1 MTRKIT
7 EEDFEMHELIG
18 TGSFST
24 VFHAKD
30 KKGRDYAL
38 KRLFWNNAPDRILK
52 ELQWICQLD
61 HPNIVKVHASFR
73 NVDQVTIVMEYVPHI
88 PFRQL
93 LPKMTGNIIQHYMHG
108 LISALAYMHSKKVIH
123 RDVKPA
129 NFLFDPKTMHG
140 VLIDFGLCEEDMYLR
155 TTPTITSEVSDDDVD
170 LQFPHLCQ
178 NRQKMMANR
187 AGTRGFRAP
196 EVLFAAWNQSPLIDV
211 WSAGVVFLSI
221 LSQRYPFFK
230 SPDDLTSLCEIGLL
244 VGTERL
250 HIAAHECGRKLRF
263 PEETP
268 GYKMIDLCS
277 RLNPSIDDMHVDP
290 SAFDLLERML
300 EPIPSKR
307 ISAADALKH
316 PFLAPLQGTIS

>member
-1 MTRKIT
+1 MSRKIS
-7 EEDFEMHELIG
+7 EEDFTMHELIG

-24 VFHAKD
+24 VYHATD
-30 KKGRDYAL
+30 KKGRDFAL
-38 KRLFWNNAPDRILK
+38 KRLFWNNSPDRIFK

-73 NVDQVTIVMEYVPHI
+73 TIDQVTIVMEYVPHI

-93 LPKMTGNIIQHYMHG
+93 LPKMNGVIIQHYMHG
-108 LISALAYMHSKKVIH
+108 LLSALAYMHEKKIIH

-129 NFLFDPKTMHG
+129 NFLFDPVTMHG
-140 VLIDFGLCEEDMYLR
+140 VLIDFGLCEEDIYLK
-155 TTPTITSEVSDDDVD
+155 TTPMATTDTSENDVD

-178 NRQKMMANR
+178 NRQKMIANR

-196 EVLFAAWNQSPLIDV
+196 EVLIAAWNQSPLIDV

-221 LSQRYPFFK
+221 LTQRYPFFK
-230 SPDDLTSLCEIGLL
+230 SPDDLTSLCEIGVL

-250 HIAAHECGRKLRF
+250 HQAAQECGRKVRF
-263 PEETP
+263 PEETR
-268 GYKMIDLCS
+268 GYKMIDLCA
-277 RLNPSIDDMHVDP
+277 RLNPSIDEMQIDQ

-300 EPIPSKR
+300 EPVPSHR
-307 ISAADALKH
+307 ISAADALHH
-316 PFLAPLQGTIS
+316 PFLAPLLGTIS